1 MLVYADV
8 APTPAGAT
16 RASPSECDAAM
27 VDGIALLIVDEAH
40 HIYAPTVAP
49 DNAFRMALAK
59 AVARSTKVAY
69 CTDMSQAADGAQL
82 VFPAGAQTLQ
92 LTEVVRNSRRVVEA
106 STAFLGG
113 GCTVDA
119 YSDQLGP
126 PLIPYMFSVRKTP
139 EERRAAYGTY
149 VWMALHHLRRDFV
162 GLPVHGN
169 TAILVP
175 DVEWAK
181 WLCADLRRRD
191 SVAGGGADEYEFVD
205 AVQGARLLPRSPKRD
220 GSIPP
225 AEKNHRSQIVVD
237 AIDAFDGM
245 EKLIVFAVDLD
256 DVSSLT
262 SYASS
267 ARIYRA
273 ITRAHMFVVVIQE
286 HVKSGWLE
294 YLGAVKWTEDAST
307 AEQREQDT
315 PGATALRPNAV
326 VSTTSL
332 AMGTSDTTGGAQE
345 KFPADQDDITTDVAP
360 IAVMDDPAPPQPAN
374 SAWVSQVGKTGEAG
388 EADAD
393 READEAVVAGTAS
406 SAVRK
411 ADTLDVAHR
420 HITEVQQVAAQQRRD
435 WLARKQDTRG
445 SLIEVEEPVEISQS
459 VWIDNRGDDMRR
471 DLGQDMFNPYGSNN
485 TLAPEVAEFLAK
497 FSLDVNAVEWNLSSR
512 EIGTSGALLLAAAV
526 GGARTLAVLRVSDN
540 AVGDGGAAA
549 LLDALLCQRPAS
561 RAMLE
566 LYLSGNGIGAAG
578 AKKLAELLAI
588 DNTLTTLNMGD
599 NTVSDA
605 GCVEI
610 GLSLKVNTCL
620 AILHLEKNHIGAQG
634 AQALAEALKV
644 NGCLQALHLAHNAI
658 GDEGASALGD
668 SLRVNTTLQILDIAE
683 NGLDAAGST
692 AVCSALQ
699 QHPALH
705 TLALSG
711 NTLGAGGGT
720 AVGALL
726 RHNAVLRKVQLSR
739 ADLGDAGAVGVAE
752 GLAANRMLRVLYL
765 RENGVGD
772 TGAAALANAL
782 RSNMKIEWLHL
793 KHNVITDD
801 GGMAF
806 VGAYTS
812 TAGLVAVVDLDFN
825 ACSQDVYHR
834 VVEARKHNRSLI
846 EDSEFGGDRGPSG
859 ADASLPLEQSSAPRS
874 PFMDRAT
881 IIAALSER
889 AVEFD
894 PAETTEA
901 LRALHAVHVAERGMV
916 DPQTR
921 MRGAT
926 ALNDD
931 EQVFANAHSWQQDL
945 IEWDVSDRGIT
956 DTECTVLCN
965 LVARSITTVVYLQS
979 NSLTDAACA
988 DLARM
993 LSTNRSLEK
1002 LFLNQNRITER
1013 GARDIAAALGSNT
1026 ALQEL
1031 YLHDNAIDDAGM
1043 MNLARALARNS
1054 TLTAL
1059 SLDGNPGG
1067 AAAAQAVVSM
1077 LETNRGLRQLNVSR
1091 IHLGDTGGEAI
1102 AAALENKNSTVLE
1115 ALYCSDCGIGADA
1128 MRRIDAVLHRNARY
1142 RQHWHSVERV
1152 VWEIHT
1158 DGCARSKGMSMGVV
1172 GWCCI
1177 HECMVC
1183 EADRAMCLP
1192 AVQHQGRARLHASA
1206 RSASGRGQRCV
1217 APQRPRCGRACVRGA
1232 GVGTARARCHLHPV
1246 PAEQRRRRCGAANT
1260 VLRAAPSSAHHMA
1273 LPGQQRHRRRRRDT
1287 SRGVSRR
1294 EPHHLACVPRT
1305 QPHR

>member
-1 MLVYADV
+1 M
-8 APTPAGAT
+8 
-16 RASPSECDAAM
+16 
-27 VDGIALLIVDEAH
+27 
-40 HIYAPTVAP
+40 
-49 DNAFRMALAK
+49 
-59 AVARSTKVAY
+59 
-69 CTDMSQAADGAQL
+69 
-82 VFPAGAQTLQ
+82 
-92 LTEVVRNSRRVVEA
+92 
-106 STAFLGG
+106 
-113 GCTVDA
+113 
-119 YSDQLGP
+119 
-126 PLIPYMFSVRKTP
+126 
-139 EERRAAYGTY
+139 
-149 VWMALHHLRRDFV
+149 
-162 GLPVHGN
+162 
-169 TAILVP
+169 
-175 DVEWAK
+175 
-181 WLCADLRRRD
+181 
-191 SVAGGGADEYEFVD
+191 
-205 AVQGARLLPRSPKRD
+205 
-220 GSIPP
+220 
-225 AEKNHRSQIVVD
+225 
-237 AIDAFDGM
+237 
-245 EKLIVFAVDLD
+245 
-256 DVSSLT
+256 
-262 SYASS
+262 
-267 ARIYRA
+267 
-273 ITRAHMFVVVIQE
+273 
-286 HVKSGWLE
+286 
-294 YLGAVKWTEDAST
+294 
-307 AEQREQDT
+307 
-315 PGATALRPNAV
+315 
-326 VSTTSL
+326 
-332 AMGTSDTTGGAQE
+332 
-345 KFPADQDDITTDVAP
+345 
-360 IAVMDDPAPPQPAN
+360 
-374 SAWVSQVGKTGEAG
+374 
-388 EADAD
+388 
-393 READEAVVAGTAS
+393 
-406 SAVRK
+406 
-411 ADTLDVAHR
+411 
-420 HITEVQQVAAQQRRD
+420 
-435 WLARKQDTRG
+435 
-445 SLIEVEEPVEISQS
+445 EPVESRDWYLWSSPSGCRRRWCTHPGRAARERQRGGRRWCGCAAGRASLPAAGVARDVRVVPQRQRHWRSRCKEIGRASRDRQHAHD
-459 VWIDNRGDDMRR
+459 IEHGRQHCQRCRLRGDRPFPQSQHMPCDPASGEEPHRGAGCTGAGR
-471 DLGQDMFNPYGSNN
+471 STEGQ
-485 TLAPEVAEFLAK
+485 
-497 FSLDVNAVEWNLSSR
+497 
-512 EIGTSGALLLAAAV
+512 
-526 GGARTLAVLRVSDN
+526 RVS
-540 AVGDGGAAA
+540 AGAALGA
-549 LLDALLCQRPAS
+549 QCDRRRGCQC
-561 RAMLE
+561 
-566 LYLSGNGIGAAG
+566 AG
-578 AKKLAELLAI
+578 
-588 DNTLTTLNMGD
+588 
-599 NTVSDA
+599 
-605 GCVEI
+605 
-610 GLSLKVNTCL
+610 GLS
-620 AILHLEKNHIGAQG
+620 ARQH
-634 AQALAEALKV
+634 
-644 NGCLQALHLAHNAI
+644 
-658 GDEGASALGD
+658 
-668 SLRVNTTLQILDIAE
+668 NTTNIGYRRKCERSILCGVAAYRAQRWCVLVSICCVVALWQ
-683 NGLDAAGST
+683 GLDAAGST